1 MDPLLVMCHES
12 EVVIHIYPFTHWF
25 HRNLVTNSVSC
36 DILAKLH
43 ATYDFCPAMHIKHG
57 LFYKGTQYYGKLSLW
72 IPVISA
78 DHWSWKIPTIARMNT
93 LDSIFHGAWSSML
106 FNQTLYNMVWLL
118 YTDVRV
124 IKRPYCNCQIEFY
137 SSFPVPVHM
146 LYGN

>member
-1 MDPLLVMCHES
+1 MCHES

-78 DHWSWKIPTIARMNT
+78 WSLVMENPP
-93 LDSIFHGAWSSML
+93 L
-106 FNQTLYNMVWLL
+106 
-118 YTDVRV
+118 
-124 IKRPYCNCQIEFY
+124 
-137 SSFPVPVHM
+137 
-146 LYGN
+146 